1 MFLGFKVR
9 NSRTR
14 YTGHN
19 NTPKKYTKMM
29 QWRAEG
35 VRTVRRPRASTLG
48 ASKGSFFVK
57 KSREMAKN
65 EEQMSLPGHN
75 EAREG
80 ASRERIVINL
90 TTDKKGRQKFG
101 GTNIKYFRGHP
112 RTSLA
117 PGIQQPLHATEMM
130 S

>member
-35 VRTVRRPRASTLG
+35 GADGSTAPG
-48 ASKGSFFVK
+48 IHPGGIQGVIFCK

-65 EEQMSLPGHN
+65 EEKMSLPGHD

-90 TTDKKGRQKFG
+90 TTDKKRSSE
-101 GTNIKYFRGHP
+101 IWRD
-112 RTSLA
+112 
-117 PGIQQPLHATEMM
+117 E
-130 S
+130 